1 MTLGKINH
9 LQFYAEN
16 LEETCKYFTEKL
28 GFKFVQRGH
37 GGKSVDLVSCEGGP
51 IFEFHQITEEY
62 KTAKAEERP
71 DLTHVASDRRPYL
84 DHIAFEVEDMDKA
97 YNELRSKGVTFQ
109 EAPELNP
116 VNNRMLAGTCDAE
129 GKRWIQLQ
137 EMKPTREK

>member
-9 LQFYAEN
+9 LQFYVED
-16 LEETCKYFTEKL
+16 LEETFKYFTEKL
-28 GFKFVQRGH
+28 GFKFVRRGH
-37 GGKSVDLVSCEGGP
+37 GGRSFDLAPYEGGP
-51 IFEFHQITEEY
+51 TFEFFQITEEY

-97 YNELRSKGVTFQ
+97 YDELRSKGVAFQ

-116 VNNRMLAGTCDAE
+116 ANNRVLAGTCDAE

-137 EMKPTREK
+137 EVKSE